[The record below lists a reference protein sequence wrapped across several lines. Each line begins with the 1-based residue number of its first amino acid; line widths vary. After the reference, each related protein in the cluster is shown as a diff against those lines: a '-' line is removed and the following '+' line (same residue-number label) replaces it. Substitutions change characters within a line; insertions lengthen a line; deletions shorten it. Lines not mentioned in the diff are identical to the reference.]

1 MKYTYIT
8 SSVIDGMNNAREK
21 GESKGLHFLR
31 NVLQFKWTKRKVR
44 LENNLKLKNS
54 WIYLRLAGGGQISAI
69 REMISWTIA
78 HVY

>member
-54 WIYLRLAGGGQISAI
+54 WIYHIVELMKKKKTFR
-69 REMISWTIA
+69 T
-78 HVY
+78 